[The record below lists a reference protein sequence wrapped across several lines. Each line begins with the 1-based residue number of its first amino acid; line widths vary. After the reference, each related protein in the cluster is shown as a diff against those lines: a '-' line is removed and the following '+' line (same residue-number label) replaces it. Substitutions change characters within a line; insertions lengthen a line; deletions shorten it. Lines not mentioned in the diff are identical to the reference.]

1 MAFGI
6 IVNGISIPDEKV
18 IAVHDLADHVSPA
31 VVASKV
37 GLLKSQVIDIRKY
50 LREGLADEIVQMRKN
65 MKARTAAP
73 KQPAAQRVRTP
84 KPAAKAKAP
93 SKSKVKEP
101 SPLEVLSVIAE
112 SSSRVFQKDIM
123 QAIGFNGRKVVQ
135 TILKGLREK
144 KLVDYKHPGT
154 YSPTLE
160 GINHLRLRNPDCKPH
175 KKALDR
181 AREVAYAVK
190 LESEPKE
197 VKKQEPGEVM
207 VFSNAS
213 EKNNFVKEKFTAID
227 LAWYCEDCGAPQ
239 GKPHSYDCPVV
250 KHAAKKLTESIEKQS
265 GSVAGCLADID
276 TIFEKQ
282 AIQKLETQVEL
293 LNNIHA
299 LTGRLA
305 EEMKQSLVE
314 VKTFLGGCNE

>member
-6 IVNGISIPDEKV
+6 IVNGLSIPDEKV

-37 GLLKSQVIDIRKY
+37 GLLKSQVIEIRKY
-50 LREGLADEIVQMRKN
+50 LREGLADEIVNMRKN
-65 MKARTAAP
+65 MKARTAVT
-73 KQPAAQRVRTP
+73 KQPATQRVRTP
-84 KPAAKAKAP
+84 KPASKAKAP

-112 SSSRVFQKDIM
+112 SRSRVFQKDIM

-175 KKALDR
+175 ENAQVR
-181 AREVAYAVK
+181 ARGIAYSVK
-190 LESEPKE
+190 LESDPKE
-197 VKKQEPGEVM
+197 VINQVPGKIDVYC
-207 VFSNAS
+207 
-213 EKNNFVKEKFTAID
+213 KE
-227 LAWYCEDCGAPQ
+227 CG
-239 GKPHSYDCPVV
+239 GKDRLSHSDDCPVV

-293 LNNIHA
+293 LNKIHA

-305 EEMKQSLVE
+305 EEMKQSLAE
-314 VKTFLGGCNE
+314 VKTFLGAASNE

>member
-37 GLLKSQVIDIRKY
+37 GLLKSQVIEIRKY
-50 LREGLADEIVQMRKN
+50 LREGVADEIVQMRKN

-73 KQPAAQRVRTP
+73 KKPAALRVKTP
-84 KPAAKAKAP
+84 KAKAKAKAAP
-93 SKSKVKEP
+93 SKATVKEP

-175 KKALDR
+175 ENAQVR
-181 AREVAYAVK
+181 AREFAYAVK
-190 LESEPKE
+190 VESEPKE
-197 VKKQEPGEVM
+197 VINQAPGKIDVYC
-207 VFSNAS
+207 
-213 EKNNFVKEKFTAID
+213 KE
-227 LAWYCEDCGAPQ
+227 CGA
-239 GKPHSYDCPVV
+239 KDRLSHSDDCPVV
-250 KHAAKKLTESIEKQS
+250 KHAAKKLTESIDKQA

-293 LNNIHA
+293 LNKIHA
-299 LTGRLA
+299 LTGRIA

-314 VKTFLGGCNE
+314 VKTFLGGGNE

>member
-37 GLLKSQVIDIRKY
+37 GLLKSQVIEIRKY
-50 LREGLADEIVQMRKN
+50 LRAGVADEIVQMRKN
-65 MKARTAAP
+65 MKARTAVP
-73 KQPAAQRVRTP
+73 KKPATQRVRTP
-84 KPAAKAKAP
+84 KPAAKAKDAAA
-93 SKSKVKEP
+93 KKLEKEP
-101 SPLEVLSVIAE
+101 SPLKVLSVIAE
-112 SSSRVFQKDIM
+112 SSSRVAQKDIVK
-123 QAIGFNGRKVVQ
+123 ATGFSGRKVIQ

-144 KLVDYKHPGT
+144 KLVDYKHPGN

-181 AREVAYAVK
+181 AREVAYSVK
-190 LESEPKE
+190 VESEPKE
-197 VKKQEPGEVM
+197 VKKLEPGEFYV
-207 VFSNAS
+207 
-213 EKNNFVKEKFTAID
+213 
-227 LAWYCEDCGAPQ
+227 YCTDCGVPE
-239 GKPHSYDCPVV
+239 GTLHSDDCPRV

-282 AIQKLETQVEL
+282 AIKKLQTQIEL
-293 LNNIHA
+293 LGKIHA
-299 LTGRLA
+299 LTGKLA
-305 EEMKQSLVE
+305 EEMAQSLAE
-314 VKTFLGGCNE
+314 VKTFLGSND

>member
-37 GLLKSQVIDIRKY
+37 GLLKSQVIEVRKY
-50 LREGLADEIVQMRKN
+50 LRAGVADEIVQMRKN
-65 MKARTAAP
+65 MKAKTAAP
-73 KQPAAQRVRTP
+73 KQPAALRVRTP
-84 KPAAKAKAP
+84 KPADKAKDAVV
-93 SKSKVKEP
+93 KKLEKEP
-101 SPLEVLSVIAE
+101 SPLKVLSVIAE
-112 SSSRVFQKDIM
+112 SSSRVAQKDIM
-123 QAIGFNGRKVVQ
+123 QATGFNGRKAIQ
-135 TILKGLREK
+135 TTLKGLREK

-190 LESEPKE
+190 VESEPKE
-197 VKKQEPGEVM
+197 VKKQEPGKV
-207 VFSNAS
+207 VS
-213 EKNNFVKEKFTAID
+213 
-227 LAWYCEDCGAPQ
+227 YCNDCGVPE
-239 GKPHSYDCPVV
+239 GTLHSDDCRVV

-276 TIFEKQ
+276 TIFEEQ
-282 AIQKLETQVEL
+282 AIQKLQTQIEL
-293 LNNIHA
+293 LGKIHA
-299 LTGRLA
+299 LTGKLA
-305 EEMKQSLVE
+305 EEMAQSLAE
-314 VKTFLGGCNE
+314 VKTFLGSN

>member
-50 LREGLADEIVQMRKN
+50 LREGVAEEIVNTRKN
-65 MKARTAAP
+65 MKARTAVP
-73 KQPAAQRVRTP
+73 KQPAAQRVRAPKPKPKIENAP
-84 KPAAKAKAP
+84 KPAAKAKAAAE
-93 SKSKVKEP
+93 KALGREP
-101 SPLEVLSVIAE
+101 SALEVLSVIAE
-112 SSSRVFQKDIM
+112 SKSRVFQKDIM
-123 QAIGFNGRKVVQ
+123 HATGFNGRKAIQ

-160 GINHLRLRNPDCKPH
+160 GVNHLRLRNPDCKPH
-175 KKALDR
+175 VKALER

-190 LESEPKE
+190 VESEPKE
-197 VKKQEPGEVM
+197 VSNQVPGKIEVYC
-207 VFSNAS
+207 
-213 EKNNFVKEKFTAID
+213 KE
-227 LAWYCEDCGAPQ
+227 CGANDRLS
-239 GKPHSYDCPVV
+239 HSYDCPVV

-282 AIQKLETQVEL
+282 AIQKLGTQVEL
-293 LNNIHA
+293 LNKIHA
-299 LTGRLA
+299 LTGKLA
-305 EEMKQSLVE
+305 EEMKQSLAE
-314 VKTFLGGCNE
+314 VKTFLGSND

>member
-6 IVNGISIPDEKV
+6 IVNGVSIPDEKV

-37 GLLKSQVIDIRKY
+37 GLLKSQVIEVRKY
-50 LREGLADEIVQMRKN
+50 LREGVAEEIVKMRKN
-65 MKARTAAP
+65 MKATKAVA
-73 KQPAAQRVRTP
+73 KQPAALRVKTP

-101 SPLEVLSVIAE
+101 SPIEVLSVIAE

-144 KLVDYKHPGT
+144 NLVDYKHPGT

-175 KKALDR
+175 ENAQVR
-181 AREVAYAVK
+181 ARGIAYSVK

-197 VKKQEPGEVM
+197 VINQAPGKIV
-207 VFSNAS
+207 S
-213 EKNNFVKEKFTAID
+213 
-227 LAWYCEDCGAPQ
+227 YCTDCGVPE
-239 GKPHSYDCPVV
+239 GTLHSDDCPRV
-250 KHAAKKLTESIEKQS
+250 KHADKKLTESIEKQS

-282 AIQKLETQVEL
+282 AIQKLQTQIEL
-293 LNNIHA
+293 LGKIHA
-299 LTGRLA
+299 LTGKLA
-305 EEMKQSLVE
+305 EEMAQSLAE
-314 VKTFLGGCNE
+314 VKTFLGSDDNGNN

>member
-6 IVNGISIPDEKV
+6 VVNGISIPDEKV

-31 VVASKV
+31 VVGSKV
-37 GLLKSQVIDIRKY
+37 GLLKSQVLEVRKW
-50 LREGLADEIVQMRKN
+50 LRDGLAEEIVKARKN
-65 MKARTAAP
+65 MKARTVVP

-93 SKSKVKEP
+93 AEKRLGREP
-101 SPLEVLSVIAE
+101 SALEVLSVIA
-112 SSSRVFQKDIM
+112 SSKSRVAQKDIV
-123 QAIGFNGRKVVQ
+123 QATGFSGRKVIQ

-190 LESEPKE
+190 VESEPKE
-197 VKKQEPGEVM
+197 VSNQVPGKIEVYC
-207 VFSNAS
+207 
-213 EKNNFVKEKFTAID
+213 KE
-227 LAWYCEDCGAPQ
+227 CGA
-239 GKPHSYDCPVV
+239 KDRLSHSDDCPVV
-250 KHAAKKLTESIEKQS
+250 KHVAKKLTESIEKQS

-282 AIQKLETQVEL
+282 AIQKLGTQVEL
-293 LNNIHA
+293 LNKIHA
-299 LTGRLA
+299 LTGKLA
-305 EEMKQSLVE
+305 EEMKQSLAE
-314 VKTFLGGCNE
+314 VKTFLGSND